1 MEPSLTEAAG
11 KPPWF
16 GRGQPDRFFAE
27 SFATGF
33 GARRDGRRKIF
44 GKNLNTGHRAI
55 AIGHLIHNNLCRAFP
70 ISPRELVDMNRKELV
85 DALAAKTDSTKADAE
100 RAVGALIDIISGT
113 LKKGDSLTLV
123 GFGTFEVRKRAART
137 GRNPKTGEELKIKAA
152 KVPAFKAGA
161 TLKALVNGAKK

>member
-1 MEPSLTEAAG
+1 
-11 KPPWF
+11 
-16 GRGQPDRFFAE
+16 
-27 SFATGF
+27 
-33 GARRDGRRKIF
+33 
-44 GKNLNTGHRAI
+44 
-55 AIGHLIHNNLCRAFP
+55 
-70 ISPRELVDMNRKELV
+70 MNRKELV

-100 RAVGALIDIISGT
+100 RNVGAMIDIISGT